1 MSVAVTLAGQGPC
14 NARCRRLV
22 SQDVRDTLRRVG
34 LGSVFRPGVQ
44 DVAGRADPRDVAGAL
59 WILQRIPG
67 GGALPGVVSGA
78 QVGEVVVYS
87 VTPVPGWVRIRI
99 IDSAFA
105 AISRAV
111 CGEIGP

>member
-22 SQDVRDTLRRVG
+22 SQDVRDTQRLVG
-34 LGSVFRPGVQ
+34 LGSDVRPGVQ
-44 DVAGRADPRDVAGAL
+44 DLAGRADPRDVTVAL
-59 WILQRIPG
+59 LILQRLPG
-67 GGALPGVVSGA
+67 GVALQGFVSGA

-87 VTPVPGWVRIRI
+87 VTPVSGWVRIRI
-99 IDSAFA
+99 IDFAFA

-111 CGEIGP
+111 CGDIGP